1 VKIHQIAAGIS
12 LAAAGFAASAQS
24 GPVMMS
30 PEWAAEACKAWTANP
45 ILTEELV
52 KSGWIANDGGRGFKV
67 MHIFRTDCADPK
79 KLDEYAKKIELKIAN
94 KDGKAACVYGG
105 APQEKVTGNDYVMHA
120 NTDRWVQMGKG
131 EYGPMK
137 AMMLGR
143 LMFDGPMWEAMKNMG
158 PFEQFLLIPGK
169 VPGDTSKC
177 P

>member
-1 VKIHQIAAGIS
+1 VKIQQVFAGVS
-12 LAAAGFAASAQS
+12 LAVAAAAASAQG

-45 ILTEELV
+45 ILSEELV
-52 KSGWIANDGGRGFKV
+52 KSGWMANDGGRGFKV
-67 MHIFRTDCADPK
+67 MHIYRTDCGEGEK
-79 KLDEYAKKIELKIAN
+79 IKKIELKIAN

-105 APQEKVTGNDYVMHA
+105 APQEKVTGEDYVMHA
-120 NTDRWVQMGKG
+120 KTEKWVEMGKG

>member
-1 VKIHQIAAGIS
+1 MLGVPLAVAAVT
-12 LAAAGFAASAQS
+12 AAAQS

-45 ILTEELV
+45 VLSEELV

-67 MHIFRTDCADPK
+67 LHVYRTDCGD
-79 KLDEYAKKIELKIAN
+79 AKQIELKIVN
-94 KDGKAACVYGG
+94 KDGKAACVFGG
-105 APQEKVTGNDYVMHA
+105 APQEKLTGNDYTMHA

-169 VPGDTSKC
+169 VPGDISKC

>member
-1 VKIHQIAAGIS
+1 MKIHQMVVGVAMAIGAVSAT
-12 LAAAGFAASAQS
+12 AQS

-45 ILTEELV
+45 VLTDELV
-52 KSGWIANDGGRGFKV
+52 KSGWVANDGGRGFKV
-67 MHIFRTDCADPK
+67 MHIYRTDCG
-79 KLDEYAKKIELKIAN
+79 DEKTEAKKIELKIAN
-94 KDGKAACVYGG
+94 KDGKAVCVYGG
-105 APQEKVTGNDYVMHA
+105 APKEKITGKDYVMHA
-120 NTDRWVQMGKG
+120 KTEKWVEMGKG

-143 LMFDGPMWEAMKNMG
+143 LSFDGPMMEAMGNMG